1 MTQSKDDS
9 FTIDISDLKLDDFV
23 NNTGDNVTI
32 NMNDYMT
39 DTIDIS
45 SITTTTIGSEFEW
58 DNVEPYS
65 ITLNEPVEFEDHM
78 PSVSKVED
86 MCNDYPALA
95 QAYEKFKTIYA
106 MVHQDWKGRNDDDE
120 IPF

>member
-45 SITTTTIGSEFEW
+45 SITTTTIGSEFKW
-58 DNVEPYS
+58 DDVEPYS

-86 MCNDYPALA
+86 MCNDYTALA